1 MGNRLTMNLSM
12 NGLIILHSQN
22 ITKSLQ
28 NLLARNTHF
37 LLIKLK
43 QQLCLLMKYID
54 DDIWVSPWVFL
65 SIALWPT
72 LNVVHFPRSAA
83 LLLRVGL
90 MKMMKQTPTT
100 KPATLK
106 VHFVRSAGG
115 GGGIPLESSS
125 RACSRAVQAS
135 HHQMIYTCKGCC
147 ESFRIFWAKYCH
159 KVPPM
164 YLFSFFTRENFY
176 ESSLL
181 DVEHILWWL
190 PNHHIAKQNQANCL
204 KRK

>member
-1 MGNRLTMNLSM
+1 MGNRLTINLSM
-12 NGLIILHSQN
+12 NGLIIQLLI

-28 NLLARNTHF
+28 NLLARNTNF
-37 LLIKLK
+37 LFVKLK
-43 QQLCLLMKYID
+43 QKLCLLVKYID

-106 VHFVRSAGG
+106 VHFVRSSG

-125 RACSRAVQAS
+125 MACSRRVQAS

-159 KVPPM
+159 KDPPM
-164 YLFSFFTRENFY
+164 YLFFIF
-176 ESSLL
+176 
-181 DVEHILWWL
+181 
-190 PNHHIAKQNQANCL
+190 
-204 KRK
+204 

>member
-28 NLLARNTHF
+28 KLLARNTHF

-115 GGGIPLESSS
+115 GGGRDGIPLESNS
-125 RACSRAVQAS
+125 RACSRTVQAN
-135 HHQMIYTCKGCC
+135 HHQMIYTCKAAMNCFEYFG
-147 ESFRIFWAKYCH
+147 RKYCH
-159 KVPPM
+159 KDPPM
-164 YLFSFFTRENFY
+164 YLFFIF
-176 ESSLL
+176 
-181 DVEHILWWL
+181 
-190 PNHHIAKQNQANCL
+190 
-204 KRK
+204 